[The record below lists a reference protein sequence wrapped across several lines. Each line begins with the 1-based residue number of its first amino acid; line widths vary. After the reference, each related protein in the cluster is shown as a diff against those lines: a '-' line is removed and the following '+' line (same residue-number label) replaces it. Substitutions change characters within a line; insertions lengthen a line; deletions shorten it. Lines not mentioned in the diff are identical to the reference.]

1 MYLGK
6 VATMTNIEDMYEG
19 NDNYIK
25 IELVCYTESDK
36 DEIFALLMK
45 NTEVL
50 AWEYQCR
57 QCDRALDT
65 LTSICERCN
74 DD

>member
-1 MYLGK
+1 
-6 VATMTNIEDMYEG
+6 MTN